1 MSADTDRDDDV
12 LDDADIDDPW
22 ERMGRLGGAIEI
34 VATQRDPRKVT
45 QARRLLESLE
55 QRIKEGGEQ

>member
-1 MSADTDRDDDV
+1 MSTGADTGDEF

-34 VATQRDPRKVT
+34 VANEQDVRKVT

-55 QRIKEGGEQ
+55 MRIKEGGE

>member
-1 MSADTDRDDDV
+1 MSAAEDEV

-22 ERMGRLGGAIEI
+22 ERAQRLGGALEI
-34 VATQRDPRKVT
+34 VASNQDERKLT

-55 QRIKEGGEQ
+55 QRIKDGDVE